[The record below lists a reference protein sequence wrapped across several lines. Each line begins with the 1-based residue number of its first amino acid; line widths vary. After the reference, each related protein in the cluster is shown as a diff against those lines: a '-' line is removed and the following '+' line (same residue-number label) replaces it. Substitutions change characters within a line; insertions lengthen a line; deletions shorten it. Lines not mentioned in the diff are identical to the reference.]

1 MTKDEALHLIDR
13 LQMTIARIN
22 DKQYHMAVAGLLADI
37 SALKTWTKHKQ
48 KPTPR
53 FRNNDSTH

>member
-37 SALKTWTKHKQ
+37 SALKTWTKRKQ
-48 KPTPR
+48 KGR
-53 FRNNDSTH
+53 KS